1 MKISLKW
8 IQDYIDVHEFFER
21 PEQLAQLLT
30 QAGLEVEETHH
41 LGNDYKHVVIGLILS
56 KEKHSDAEKL
66 SVCQVAT
73 GEGVVHQ
80 IICGAKNHKAGDRV
94 IVALPGA
101 ILPGNFAIKRA
112 QIRGVDSAGMLCSY
126 KELGLAK
133 ESDGIAILPDEA
145 TLGQEFATYAHLD
158 DVTFELK
165 VTPNRADCLS
175 HWGLARE
182 LSCLLNRPLKKLEA
196 PEAKSFSMK
205 ESFIIRVNDPEMC
218 PRYTGRIIRG
228 VKVGPSP
235 KWLTERLERV
245 GLSSINNVV
254 DITNFAMMGFGQ
266 PLHAFD
272 LAEIKGQGLNI
283 GRAKKG
289 EKFISLDGTAL
300 TLKGEELMIQDQER
314 SLCMAG
320 VIGGKNSGVQDST
333 QNIFLE
339 SAYFAPQFARK
350 SSRSHGITT
359 DSGYRFSRGVDPRNT
374 LEVLNLAS
382 RMIVQVAG
390 GEISEQVWEEKAH
403 DFKPQIIEITAELV
417 TERLGYKV
425 DVNLLENW
433 LLRLGCAVEKTA
445 GGIYKVTPPSWR
457 FDLETDMDLVEE
469 YARLNGYEHIP
480 ESLPPFVA
488 PPTPHSFQYTL
499 QSHLVDGFVSLGWS
513 QAVNF
518 AFVSEKDQHHFAGD
532 PALWSNVGLSWPEKP
547 VKLINPLNEDM
558 NVMRSTLLNNLLKNL
573 SHNYHHGVADG
584 RLFEVGSVFETLAD
598 GKYHEKGR
606 CAGVAWGRPLSLWGH
621 PRGPLVMELKGVV
634 ESILDNLGISKRI
647 WLKPSDLGGV
657 PQFLHYGQAAVLE
670 VDGKKLGFIGSIHPI
685 LQDELKVRTEICLFE
700 LQLDFIKSNA
710 HSGLSRVQAPS
721 KMPAVERDLALVL
734 PKNVTSYAVEKEI
747 SNGTDALLKSVTAF
761 DLYEGES
768 LAEGLKSVTYRLTF
782 QHNEI
787 TLTEE
792 QIQEAIK
799 NIVLRLKTQ
808 LGVHIR

>member
-21 PEQLAQLLT
+21 PAQLAELLT
-30 QAGLEVEETHH
+30 QAGLEVEETHN
-41 LGNDYKHVVIGLILS
+41 LANDYKYVVIGLILS
-56 KEKHSDAEKL
+56 KDKHIDAEKL

-101 ILPGNFAIKRA
+101 VLPGNFSIKQT

-133 ESDGIAILPDEA
+133 ESDGIAILPEDA
-145 TLGQEFATYAHLD
+145 PLGQDIAVYANLD

-182 LSCLLNRPLKKLEA
+182 LSCLLNRPLKKLETVNT
-196 PEAKSFSMK
+196 KSFSMQ
-205 ESFIIRVNDPEMC
+205 EGFTVRVKDPEMC
-218 PRYTGRIIRG
+218 PRYTGKMIRG
-228 VKVGPSP
+228 VKIGPSP
-235 KWLTERLERV
+235 KWLVTRLERV

-254 DITNFAMMGFGQ
+254 DVTNYAMMAFGQ

-272 LAEIKGQGLNI
+272 LAEIKGQAINI
-283 GRAKKG
+283 ARAKKG
-289 EKFISLDGTAL
+289 EKFITLDGTEL

-320 VIGGKNSGVQDST
+320 VIGGKNSGVKDST

-339 SAYFAPQFARK
+339 SANFAPQFVRK
-350 SSRSHGITT
+350 SIRSHGITT

-382 RMIVQVAG
+382 QMIVQVAG
-390 GEISEQVWEEKAH
+390 GEISQQVWEEKSQ
-403 DFKPQIIEITAELV
+403 DFKAHTIEITAELV

-433 LLRLGCAVEKTA
+433 LLRLGCTVEKSIN
-445 GGIYKVTPPSWR
+445 GIYKVTPPSWR
-457 FDLETDMDLVEE
+457 FDLEIDMDLVEE

-480 ESLPPFVA
+480 ESLPAFMA
-488 PPTPHSFQYTL
+488 PPTPHSAQYTL

-513 QAVNF
+513 QALNF
-518 AFVSEKDQHHFAGD
+518 AFVSEKDQLKFAGD
-532 PALWSNVGLSWPEKP
+532 TELWSNLGLQWPEKL
-547 VKLINPLNEDM
+547 VKLVNPLNEDM
-558 NVMRSTLLNNLLKNL
+558 NVMRTTLLNNLLQNL

-606 CAGVAWGRPLSLWGH
+606 CAGVAWGQPLSLWGH
-621 PRGPLVMELKGVV
+621 TKAPLIMEIKGVI
-634 ESILDNLGISKRI
+634 ESMLDNLGFHSRK
-647 WLKPSDLGGV
+647 WLKPADVGGV
-657 PQFLHYGQAAVLE
+657 PNFLHHGQAAVLE
-670 VDGKKLGFIGSIHPI
+670 IDGKKVGFIGTIHPV
-685 LQDELKVRTEICLFE
+685 LQDDLKVRTDICMFE
-700 LQLDFIKSNA
+700 FQLDFIKSA
-710 HSGLSRVQAPS
+710 TRTSLSRVQAPS

-734 PKNVTSYAVEKEI
+734 PKNISSYTVEQEI
-747 SNGTDALLKSVTAF
+747 LKGANELLKSITAF

-768 LAEGLKSVTYRLTF
+768 LGDGLKSVTYRLIF
-782 QHNEI
+782 QHKEF
-787 TLTEE
+787 TLTED

-799 NIVLRLKTQ
+799 NIVLRLNTQ
-808 LGVHIR
+808 LGIHIR